1 MNIIEFFLRQI
12 IKQRDNGDPVLEQ
25 KIQDVLIPK
34 VEDGSDDK
42 SILEHLLLYKP
53 QESHELC
60 NNLMGQIIPNYDENE
75 FPLYLEAKNK
85 GNYRDVA
92 QKPLFQKYFGTL
104 KKILDIFDYDGQL
117 SRNKSRSY
125 KLSMGQGRN
134 TCTYCNRQYVI
145 TVNGKNDKERIARPQ
160 LDHWFSKELYPLL
173 SLNIYNLIPCCSIC
187 NSSIKRNTIFSLDTH
202 IHPYRDLC
210 KTLCSRFAHFI
221 IFLYLYSM
229 KQRPSS
235 PSFADLI
242 VGHRKVK
249 QTFFLQIDQ
258 IIDWNPIRG
267 LIEIAYTKGNRPTGR
282 PSYDSLVLF
291 KTELL
296 RTWYGLS
303 DGEVEE
309 QVNDRLS
316 FSRFVG
322 LGLDDCAP
330 DSTTVCRFRNILV
343 EADLYDNVLQE
354 INRQLELAGVLV
366 KRGAIVDASIT
377 DSPRRPRGRKEYE
390 VVEDRNEESGMD
402 VAENAMVKEIVKPN
416 VDGEARWVKKMGKLH
431 FGYKRHSVTDE
442 NGLVIAEETT
452 PANESDIK
460 HLEKPLEKA
469 KLPQGTPVYA
479 DKGYDSTANKDVLKR
494 MKLKSRIMH
503 KGVRGHKLTERE
515 LRVNVAISKTRYK
528 VERTFGSIHRWFHG
542 GIARYVGLDKT
553 HAQHIMEAIAYNLY
567 RTPGIIVSNSLK

>member
-1 MNIIEFFLRQI
+1 
-12 IKQRDNGDPVLEQ
+12 
-25 KIQDVLIPK
+25 
-34 VEDGSDDK
+34 
-42 SILEHLLLYKP
+42 
-53 QESHELC
+53 
-60 NNLMGQIIPNYDENE
+60 
-75 FPLYLEAKNK
+75 
-85 GNYRDVA
+85 
-92 QKPLFQKYFGTL
+92 
-104 KKILDIFDYDGQL
+104 
-117 SRNKSRSY
+117 
-125 KLSMGQGRN
+125 
-134 TCTYCNRQYVI
+134 
-145 TVNGKNDKERIARPQ
+145 
-160 LDHWFSKELYPLL
+160 
-173 SLNIYNLIPCCSIC
+173 
-187 NSSIKRNTIFSLDTH
+187 
-202 IHPYRDLC
+202 
-210 KTLCSRFAHFI
+210 
-221 IFLYLYSM
+221 M

-249 QTFFLQIDQ
+249 QTFFFQIDQ

-303 DGEVEE
+303 DGEVED

-390 VVEDRNEESGMD
+390 VVEDRNEESGKD

-416 VDGEARWVKKMGKLH
+416 VDGEARWVKKMVKLH

-503 KGVRGHKLTERE
+503 KGVRGRKLTERE
-515 LRVNVAISKTRYK
+515 QRVNVAISKTRYK

-542 GIARYVGLDKT
+542 GIARYVGLAKT